1 MNTLLNGLTN
11 GLDLYSLRKSGNDDD
26 YTPASSTQNPVKVLE
41 SELGRRLGFTPVDQA
56 SAADFTPTAVADR
69 ILGFVES
76 AITQRAGSAIE
87 AQSMLKQAKE
97 GIEKGF
103 KEAREILKNMPQ
115 MTDEINAQI
124 DETESLVSKGLEKLE
139 NISIDTPQQQQIGQ
153 LISASASLSS
163 QFTQTSEASIQIV
176 TRDGDQIDVS
186 FSAFVQAS
194 ASQSVAIDQQ
204 SISATFDTSFESS
217 ASFQFSVQGN
227 LDEGEREAVNE
238 LLEDVGELANK
249 FFNGDVQ
256 AAFNASLELGFDSQ
270 ELKSFALDFQQTTT
284 FEVAQAYQQTEQLS
298 DPLVSSTAP
307 AALPASPASTS
318 SSFIPVNP
326 VAAAPASS
334 SPTLLSPVSV
344 SPVPVSPAPAIDVLS
359 QLDQLIEQKKESD
372 DIKEPEKTIK
382 SLLADMLDLLNEGN
396 DSALQ
401 NYIKDIIESV

>member
-26 YTPASSTQNPVKVLE
+26 YAPASSSTSQKPVE
-41 SELGRRLGFTPVDQA
+41 IHEGELGRRLGFTPVDQA
-56 SAADFTPTAVADR
+56 NAADFTPTAVADR
-69 ILGFVES
+69 ILGYVET
-76 AITQRAGSAIE
+76 AITQRAGSTVE
-87 AQSMLKQAKE
+87 AQSMLEQAKE

-124 DETESLVSKGLEKLE
+124 DETESLVSKGLENLE

-153 LISASASLSS
+153 LISESASLSS
-163 QFTQTSEASIQIV
+163 QFTQSSEASIQIV

-194 ASQSVAIDQQ
+194 ASQSVAIDSQGV
-204 SISATFDTSFESS
+204 SASFDASFESS

-227 LDEGEREAVNE
+227 LDEGERDAVNE

-256 AAFNASLELGFDSQ
+256 AAFNASLELGFDSE
-270 ELKSFALDFQQTTT
+270 ELKSFAVDFQQTTT
-284 FEVAQAYQQTEQLS
+284 FEVAQAYQRTEQLS
-298 DPLVSSTAP
+298 DPLVTSNAP
-307 AALPASPASTS
+307 AALPS
-318 SSFIPVNP
+318 SSVSIPG
-326 VAAAPASS
+326 SS
-334 SPTLLSPVSV
+334 IPV
-344 SPVPVSPAPAIDVLS
+344 SPVATAPVLASPAPAIDVLS
-359 QLDQLIEQKKESD
+359 QLDQLIKQEKESD

-382 SLLADMLDLLNEGN
+382 SLLADMLDLLNEGY
-396 DSALQ
+396 DSPVQ
-401 NYIKDIIESV
+401 SYIKDIIESV

>member
-26 YTPASSTQNPVKVLE
+26 YAPASSSTSQNPVKILE

-69 ILGFVES
+69 ILGYVET
-76 AITQRAGSAIE
+76 AITQRAGSTVE
-87 AQSMLKQAKE
+87 AQSMLEQAKE

-124 DETESLVSKGLEKLE
+124 DETESLVSKGLENLE

-153 LISASASLSS
+153 LISESASLSS
-163 QFTQTSEASIQIV
+163 QFTQSSEASIQIV

-186 FSAFVQAS
+186 FSAFVQTS
-194 ASQSVAIDQQ
+194 ASQSVAID
-204 SISATFDTSFESS
+204 SRGVSASFDASFESS

-227 LDEGEREAVNE
+227 LDEGERDAVNE

-256 AAFNASLELGFDSQ
+256 AAFNASLELGFDSE
-270 ELKSFALDFQQTTT
+270 ELKSFAVDFQQTTT
-284 FEVAQAYQQTEQLS
+284 FEVAQAYQRTEQLS
-298 DPLVSSTAP
+298 DPLVTSSAP
-307 AALPASPASTS
+307 AALPS
-318 SSFIPVNP
+318 SSVSIPG
-326 VAAAPASS
+326 SS
-334 SPTLLSPVSV
+334 IPV
-344 SPVPVSPAPAIDVLS
+344 SPVATAPVLASPAPAIDVLS
-359 QLDQLIEQKKESD
+359 QLDQLIKQEKESD

-382 SLLADMLDLLNEGN
+382 SLLADMLDLLNEGY
-396 DSALQ
+396 DSPVQ
-401 NYIKDIIESV
+401 SYIKDIIENV